1 MKKRVIVIVGC
12 GGTGGYLIP
21 ALCNYLEVKERGL
34 KEADRSS
41 LVLIDGD
48 TVEAKNLERQ
58 YFSEDDI
65 GENKA
70 ISFEKRIAEAGLS
83 ANVFAYDRYLE
94 TPEELKAIA
103 DNYKGE
109 KIFVGCVDNMHA
121 RNVIKRTFH
130 MYDDAVYI
138 DGGNEFKNGQCVYAA
153 KNSGVIISPD
163 YSFYFVENLE
173 GEKSR
178 TQMSCTELNSV
189 SPQHVLANRVS
200 AELILHGIVQLY
212 EGVTPRGMSLF
223 ELAKGFSVKYETP
236 EEYGF
241 KIEESVGEYINTRTL
256 EEKLDLIKDG
266 KFLDYFSKQEDSRIR
281 EAVISFIQ
289 KEKEKNNGENNEKEP
304 QQQLEA
310 VM

>member
-1 MKKRVIVIVGC
+1 M
-12 GGTGGYLIP
+12 
-21 ALCNYLEVKERGL
+21 
-34 KEADRSS
+34 
-41 LVLIDGD
+41 
-48 TVEAKNLERQ
+48 VEAKNLERQ

-70 ISFEKRIAEAGLS
+70 ISFEKRIAEAELS
-83 ANVFAYDRYLE
+83 TNVFAYDRYLE

-103 DNYKGE
+103 DSYKGE

-121 RNVIKRTFH
+121 RNVIKRTFL
-130 MYDDAVYI
+130 MYNDAVYI

-223 ELAKGFSVKYETP
+223 DLAKGFSVKYETP

-281 EAVISFIQ
+281 EAVISFIER
-289 KEKEKNNGENNEKEP
+289 EKEKKNENNNEKKEQP